1 MLKKKNGNFSI
12 SLKSDNCYNNKHFKV
27 FFKENKFTIGKKVFN
42 TMDELIEHYIRN
54 PIFDQNGE
62 KLYLIKPFK
71 III

>member
-1 MLKKKNGNFSI
+1 
-12 SLKSDNCYNNKHFKV
+12 V